1 MLIVLHY
8 GVKISMANVTREAF
22 KEYED
27 VDLELI
33 LRSGNSFLPAQK
45 IKCSL
50 FRIYSEPSSP
60 YSGFSKY
67 EAMARIDNK
76 DIQELAKS
84 NYPIDPPSY
93 ESFLH
98 EGVTWNVSDFTMY
111 QIKQEN
117 NNPNIDGWDY
127 HLNKKL
133 KSDEQ

>member
-1 MLIVLHY
+1 MQSNTQH
-8 GVKISMANVTREAF
+8 

-60 YSGFSKY
+60 YPGFSKY
-67 EAMARIDNK
+67 EAMARMDNRH
-76 DIQELAKS
+76 IQELAEKG
-84 NYPIDPPSY
+84 YPIIDPKSY
-93 ESFLH
+93 ASFIH
-98 EGVTWNVSDFTMY
+98 EGITWDVYDSTMY

-117 NNPNIDGWDY
+117 NNPNIDYWDY